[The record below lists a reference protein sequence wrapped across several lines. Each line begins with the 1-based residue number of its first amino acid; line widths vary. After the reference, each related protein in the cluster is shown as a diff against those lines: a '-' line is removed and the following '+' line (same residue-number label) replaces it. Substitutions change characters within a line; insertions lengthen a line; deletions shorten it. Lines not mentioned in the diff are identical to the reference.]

1 MVRARGR
8 VRVPPLCRSGGLVSC
23 SGLVRFSEGVGGFV
37 CSASSCWA
45 PSSPVWLG
53 FGVFGG
59 TAMDVLAA
67 VWWSLFPCCLCAT
80 VLVLELWWA
89 VYDLFLVFS
98 DGGSSSSPS
107 GLCRTWCLSATV
119 YCLWCSS
126 VPVRQSCSPALP
138 RWRSF
143 GEVLWS

>member
-1 MVRARGR
+1 MAVRARGR

-53 FGVFGG
+53 FSVFGG

-80 VLVLELWWA
+80 VLVSELWWA
-89 VYDLFLVFS
+89 VYDLFLRWWLQLFPIRSLPHLVYVCNSVFFVVFFRS
-98 DGGSSSSPS
+98 GSSELLTGSST
-107 GLCRTWCLSATV
+107 LA
-119 YCLWCSS
+119 
-126 VPVRQSCSPALP
+126 
-138 RWRSF
+138 
-143 GEVLWS
+143 